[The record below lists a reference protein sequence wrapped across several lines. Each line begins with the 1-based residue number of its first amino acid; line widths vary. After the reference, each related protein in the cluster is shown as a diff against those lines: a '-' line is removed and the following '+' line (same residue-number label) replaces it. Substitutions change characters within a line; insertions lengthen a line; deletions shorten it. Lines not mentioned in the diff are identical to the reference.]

1 MPANLPPQYFEAEK
15 QYRRAK
21 DPEEKIAA
29 LQAMLAI
36 MPKHKGTDKLHAELR
51 RKIAKLSEEADR
63 ELATS
68 RRGDRHYIPKE
79 GAGQAALVGL
89 PNVGKSQL
97 LSAVTGASSVVAD
110 YPFTTQEPVP
120 GMMKFENI
128 QVQLLDMPAV
138 TSRDAQSWIGNVLR
152 NASILVIVVDITGDP
167 IAQMN
172 TIVEELGGRRI
183 RIKGSG
189 NEDEVD
195 PGQIVKRALI
205 VANKGDVSGTADKV
219 KQLESQYGEECPVV
233 VISAKSGGGLDD
245 FRARVYETLDI
256 IRVYTKAPGGKP
268 EFEDPVILKRGSTL
282 EDAAES
288 VHKDFRAKL
297 KYALVWGSGKYDGQ
311 RVKRDHIMQ
320 DGDIVELHI

>member
-15 QYRRAK
+15 QYRRAR

-51 RKIAKLSEEADR
+51 RKIAKLSDEADR
-63 ELATS
+63 EHATS

-128 QVQLLDMPAV
+128 QVQLLDMPPI
-138 TSRDAQSWIGNVLR
+138 TSRDAQTWFGNVVR
-152 NASILVIVVDITGDP
+152 NTSILVIVLDLANNP
-167 IAQMN
+167 LAQME
-172 TIVEELGGRRI
+172 TITEELEKRRI
-183 RIKGSG
+183 RIAGPR
-189 NEDEVD
+189 NEDEME
-195 PGQIVKRALI
+195 PGQVRKGALI
-205 VANKGDVSGTADKV
+205 VANKVDVAGTADRLR
-219 KQLESQYGEECPVV
+219 QLESQYGAEFPIVSM
-233 VISAKSGGGLDD
+233 SAKSGGGLDD
-245 FRARVYETLDI
+245 FRTGIYETLDI

-297 KYALVWGSGKYDGQ
+297 KYALIWGSGKYDGQ
-311 RVKRDHIMQ
+311 RVRRDHIMQ